1 MGSGKFL
8 EFIYSFILAC
18 VLEYLS
24 NQYSYLGFFFQF
36 NRSIFNDNYEKKQH
50 ILGLLNSKNWD
61 KLFNSST
68 INLFF
73 DIYKNS
79 NNKQISK
86 YINYQINRFQYKSL
100 VFFSVWSIVG
110 FIDCRYVIP
119 ILFYYIYIEDW
130 YEHSNLYVVLSFIS
144 LLSGEYFL
152 SVLLFILPRSIYYK
166 IVSWFKSLEIHLDY
180 IVMNISFII
189 CCYEWFIIP
198 TVILACTLKIRYY
211 KSFLVYALL
220 GFISGY
226 NLTHMINIFLILNI
240 YNIYLINKNKINS

>member
-1 MGSGKFL
+1 MGSSKFL

-36 NRSIFNDNYEKKQH
+36 NRSVFNDNYEKKQH

-110 FIDCRYVIP
+110 FIDCRYVIS

-130 YEHSNLYVVLSFIS
+130 YEHSNLYMFLSFIS
-144 LLSGEYFL
+144 ILSGEYFF
-152 SVLLFILPRSIYYK
+152 SVLLFILPRNIYYK
-166 IVSWFKSLEIHLDY
+166 IITWLKSLEIHLDY
-180 IVMNISFII
+180 ILMNISFII
-189 CCYEWFIIP
+189 CCYKGYVLATI
-198 TVILACTLKIRYY
+198 ILALILKIRYY

-226 NLTHMINIFLILNI
+226 NLLHMINIFFILNI
-240 YNIYLINKNKINS
+240 YNIYLINKNDINS